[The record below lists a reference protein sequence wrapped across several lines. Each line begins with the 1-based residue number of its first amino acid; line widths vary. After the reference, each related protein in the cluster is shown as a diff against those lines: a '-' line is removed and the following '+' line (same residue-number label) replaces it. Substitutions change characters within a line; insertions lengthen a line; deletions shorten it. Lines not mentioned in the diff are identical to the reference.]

1 MKKYLLTLSLLPL
14 TVFNSQAHAAKIYTC
29 EVNGS
34 IVYTS
39 RPSGNCQAVNDLP
52 IVGKYSS
59 SRYDAP
65 VSDAPTLDAPTSQTA
80 PAKSKNTAA
89 KSNHKATPKPAPVRT
104 ASETAPP
111 PVPKSSCA
119 QAELPKISGHQG
131 SGYHLNIRSLNASDE
146 RASAKPK
153 KKARVE
159 KSDKQEKKADKP
171 SKNKNRAP
179 AKKQQPMPS
188 EQE

>member
-1 MKKYLLTLSLLPL
+1 MQKTTLLTIFALSCL
-14 TVFNSQAHAAKIYTC
+14 SAAAGPVYSC
-29 EVNGS
+29 GNGS
-34 IVYTS
+34 YTS
-39 RPSGNCQAVNDLP
+39 
-52 IVGKYSS
+52 
-59 SRYDAP
+59 
-65 VSDAPTLDAPTSQTA
+65 
-80 PAKSKNTAA
+80 
-89 KSNHKATPKPAPVRT
+89 
-104 ASETAPP
+104 E
-111 PVPKSSCA
+111 PKSSCA

-153 KKARVE
+153 KKARTG

-171 SKNKNRAP
+171 SKNKNRAK

>member
-1 MKKYLLTLSLLPL
+1 MTSTIKQAGYFLVSSFVLGISL
-14 TVFNSQAHAAKIYTC
+14 HAAAAVYSC
-29 EVNGS
+29 GNGS
-34 IVYTS
+34 YTS
-39 RPSGNCQAVNDLP
+39 
-52 IVGKYSS
+52 
-59 SRYDAP
+59 
-65 VSDAPTLDAPTSQTA
+65 
-80 PAKSKNTAA
+80 
-89 KSNHKATPKPAPVRT
+89 
-104 ASETAPP
+104 E
-111 PVPKSSCA
+111 PKSSCA

-153 KKARVE
+153 KKARAE

-171 SKNKNRAP
+171 SKNKNGKT